1 MKRGDRM
8 YYVKIGI
15 TCAICRETIELRHPD
30 EKRFPICDD
39 CLRTL
44 REIITEY
51 KLPEPYGGE

>member
-1 MKRGDRM
+1 M

-15 TCAICRETIELRHPD
+15 TCAICGETIELRHPD

-39 CLRTL
+39 CLRAL

-51 KLPEPYGGE
+51 KLLEHHGRR